1 MLSEPAERQG
11 PRRVGKEE
19 GSALQGTM
27 WLMIRINHTELV
39 LSRPQKYECVEI
51 GKPDT
56 NYENL

>member
-39 LSRPQKYECVEI
+39 LSRPQKIWVC
-51 GKPDT
+51 GDW
-56 NYENL
+56 